1 MLNIFFINCFQ
12 VIVVSCN
19 YTFSSVPLDPQ
30 PYTCRVCEIMA
41 MYVVYQR
48 TCLTQPHFCVCPK
61 SEALAFVI
69 LYVFEWS
76 SSICFGVWCGIYFIE
91 LHELVGPA
99 ELKPTSGCWIFQL
112 CWRPIFGLL
121 LLSTLWSNCCGV
133 VSLTH
138 DGEFDYLH
146 LYFTSQSSNN
156 FTSKMK

>member
-76 SSICFGVWCGIYFIE
+76 SSICFAPLGAEFSSCVDVPFLDSCCFLLFGQVVVALSLWYMMGSLIIYICI
-91 LHELVGPA
+91 LQVNQVIISHQRWN
-99 ELKPTSGCWIFQL
+99 KT
-112 CWRPIFGLL
+112 GLI
-121 LLSTLWSNCCGV
+121 NK
-133 VSLTH
+133 
-138 DGEFDYLH
+138 
-146 LYFTSQSSNN
+146 Q
-156 FTSKMK
+156 